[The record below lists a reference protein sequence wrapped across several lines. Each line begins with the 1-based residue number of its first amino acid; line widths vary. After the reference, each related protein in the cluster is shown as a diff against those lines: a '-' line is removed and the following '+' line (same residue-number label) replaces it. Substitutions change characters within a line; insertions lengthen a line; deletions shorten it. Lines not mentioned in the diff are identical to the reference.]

1 MMKIWWATSLLW
13 LVLFGALA
21 IFIGIRKVDGSG
33 LEQTPE
39 LRAVS
44 FIVLGVVFV
53 FILVCQLVFL
63 YIARQVKVNST
74 H

>member
-1 MMKIWWATSLLW
+1 MKLWWVTTVLW
-13 LVLFGALA
+13 IVLFGATA
-21 IFIGIRKVDGSG
+21 IFIGVRQVDGSG

-39 LRAVS
+39 LRLVA

-53 FILVCQLVFL
+53 FISLCQLVFL
-63 YIARQVKVNST
+63 YFVRKKKADST